1 MKVIQERVV
10 HTKFVIYV
18 FITFYTA
25 IPYTN
30 LNSVNRIGST
40 LFSLVQMAA
49 VDIIFSIGGDKTYFV
64 SHHCDFTKFTLK
76 LTFSKH
82 RNFFYHIYKSCQNMA
97 TRVHGQAFP
106 YYRDVIWRKRILG
119 VA

>member
-10 HTKFVIYV
+10 RTKFVIYV

-82 RNFFYHIYKSCQNMA
+82 RIFFITFTK
-97 TRVHGQAFP
+97 V
-106 YYRDVIWRKRILG
+106 VKIWRY
-119 VA
+119 